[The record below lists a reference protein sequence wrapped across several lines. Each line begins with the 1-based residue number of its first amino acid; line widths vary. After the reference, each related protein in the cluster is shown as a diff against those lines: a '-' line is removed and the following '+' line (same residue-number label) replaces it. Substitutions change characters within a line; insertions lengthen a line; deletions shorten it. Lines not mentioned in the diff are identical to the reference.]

1 MVNRK
6 ISHVPLSASGRI
18 DHMARVLRTRSNQAL
33 LAPGKG
39 KDRPPG
45 DSSVLGRSLSP
56 TRPGLPPASTT
67 AGYSPATSPIKNPN
81 IYPTGIVTPSISTI
95 FSSSTSALDPPT
107 NSQSSSVC
115 SLNPHIN
122 PFIFE
127 TSRSSQSMMSSNTST
142 APLTMPGR
150 SPLKRPASHFDPPPF
165 RDHGNG
171 PDEDQL
177 PVDLFDDVPS
187 GPVAPPQPSSQ
198 KLPPSLLYLPDE
210 DRTFHVYFNIWQE
223 QVPQTDHGKKPRRPP
238 GGTRPSLR
246 KLATTKF
253 ANYAPKLPTK
263 LTVAPKFYSFASF
276 KRALFTS
283 CDKKLAGVSEA
294 LHQAWFDRRLSIQ
307 VFVNGSPL
315 HKSNNKNTISN
326 PHNFQEF
333 IYAALTS
340 PANTTMGCRILH
352 EDPRKADLAIRC
364 LKVVGKP
371 GGDGSDSDDTDGH
384 ETDRSSVI
392 LSAGEKKLRILM
404 KRFEKAFKSGENVTS
419 VTNPKDPSQILLL
432 NTSRI
437 RDWANDWADGV
448 RGVDKLNPP
457 MSRSGF
463 RWIKAGD
470 YEKPR
475 MNSWGGPPYA
485 HLPAPGIAPPNPSP
499 ALSVGDLIPL
509 APPPGEAPSFEAFLV
524 FAGITPDMRKTR
536 EALANEG
543 ISEFNRLLDRATYT
557 LANFRSMGISFA
569 HAEDLF
575 KAVPKFLV
583 HVQSSNLA

>member
-1 MVNRK
+1 MIAFN
-6 ISHVPLSASGRI
+6 SHI
-18 DHMARVLRTRSNQAL
+18 AL
-33 LAPGKG
+33 TFFLF
-39 KDRPPG
+39 
-45 DSSVLGRSLSP
+45 L
-56 TRPGLPPASTT
+56 
-67 AGYSPATSPIKNPN
+67 
-81 IYPTGIVTPSISTI
+81 
-95 FSSSTSALDPPT
+95 
-107 NSQSSSVC
+107 
-115 SLNPHIN
+115 
-122 PFIFE
+122 E
-127 TSRSSQSMMSSNTST
+127 
-142 APLTMPGR
+142 
-150 SPLKRPASHFDPPPF
+150 
-165 RDHGNG
+165 
-171 PDEDQL
+171 L

-187 GPVAPPQPSSQ
+187 GPVAPPQPLSQ
-198 KLPPSLLYLPDE
+198 KLPPSLSYLPDE

-223 QVPQTDHGKKPRRPP
+223 QVPQTDNGKKPRRPP

-263 LTVAPKFYSFASF
+263 LTVAPKFYSFATF

-333 IYAALTS
+333 IYAALTA

-371 GGDGSDSDDTDGH
+371 GGDGLDSDNTDGH

-404 KRFEKAFKSGENVTS
+404 KRFEKDFKSGENVTS

-448 RGVDKLNPP
+448 RGVDELNPP

-470 YEKPR
+470 YEKAKNELLGLTPATPKHAHHPPSGTIIHH
-475 MNSWGGPPYA
+475 NYYGQPFPSGGPPYA

-524 FAGITPDMRKTR
+524 FAGITPDKRNTR